1 MKKALK
7 ITLRIVLAV
16 LALALV
22 AFLLVRFVFHK
33 QLAERLYDIQY
44 RERVALLRD
53 GGEYAPDTLS
63 YRFRYL
69 QDTVDARRIR
79 EYFRLDTLTGP
90 AAATW
95 DRALALARFV
105 ARNIPHANQQNYP
118 QVCTAVGLWEYTRTV
133 EPAFNCRLHAILLHE
148 LLLAEGITNRFVTC
162 LPADSL
168 DHDCHVVNV
177 VWLPERQKWAM
188 LDSDMQAWAED
199 ETGTPLSLAE
209 MREHSLHGCEIV
221 YRPLLDREKD
231 FDYYRAYWAKNL
243 YWFECWE
250 TTGYGRENNNPIYA
264 GRSRIIALLPPG
276 FGGFSLRPTD
286 VRTSDDGRFW
296 AAPESLTT
304 E

>member
-33 QLAERLYDIQY
+33 QLAERLYNIQY

-105 ARNIPHANQQNYP
+105 ARNIPHAN
-118 QVCTAVGLWEYTRTV
+118 L
-133 EPAFNCRLHAILLHE
+133 
-148 LLLAEGITNRFVTC
+148 
-162 LPADSL
+162 
-168 DHDCHVVNV
+168 
-177 VWLPERQKWAM
+177 
-188 LDSDMQAWAED
+188 
-199 ETGTPLSLAE
+199 
-209 MREHSLHGCEIV
+209 
-221 YRPLLDREKD
+221 
-231 FDYYRAYWAKNL
+231 
-243 YWFECWE
+243 
-250 TTGYGRENNNPIYA
+250 
-264 GRSRIIALLPPG
+264 
-276 FGGFSLRPTD
+276 
-286 VRTSDDGRFW
+286 
-296 AAPESLTT
+296 
-304 E
+304 

>member
-7 ITLRIVLAV
+7 ITTRIVLAV
-16 LALALV
+16 LMLALV
-22 AFLLVRFVFHK
+22 AFLLVRFVFRK
-33 QLAERLYDIQY
+33 QLVEQLYDIQ
-44 RERVALLRD
+44 RRGRVALLRD
-53 GGEYAPDTLS
+53 AGEYAPDSLS
-63 YRFRYL
+63 YRFRYR
-69 QDTVDARRIR
+69 QDTACAWRIR
-79 EYFRLDTLTGP
+79 DYFRLDTLTDP

-95 DRALALARFV
+95 DRSLALARFV
-105 ARNIPHANQQNYP
+105 ARNIPHANQQTYP
-118 QVCTAVGLWEYTRTV
+118 EECSAIGLWEYTRTV

-168 DHDCHVVNV
+168 DRDCHVVNL

-209 MREHSLHGCEIV
+209 MREHYLKGREIV
-221 YRPLLDREKD
+221 YRPLLGREKD
-231 FDYYRAYWAKNL
+231 FDYYRSYWAKNL

-250 TTGYGRENNNPIYA
+250 TTGYERENNSPIYE
-264 GRSRIIALLPPG
+264 GRSRVIVLLPPG
-276 FGGFSLRPTD
+276 FEGFSTQPTD
-286 VRTSDDGRFW
+286 VRTSDDERFW
-296 AAPESLTT
+296 AAPEPLTM

>member
-69 QDTVDARRIR
+69 QDTADARRIR

-133 EPAFNCRLHAILLHE
+133 GSSSC
-148 LLLAEGITNRFVTC
+148 
-162 LPADSL
+162 
-168 DHDCHVVNV
+168 
-177 VWLPERQKWAM
+177 
-188 LDSDMQAWAED
+188 
-199 ETGTPLSLAE
+199 
-209 MREHSLHGCEIV
+209 MR
-221 YRPLLDREKD
+221 
-231 FDYYRAYWAKNL
+231 RA
-243 YWFECWE
+243 
-250 TTGYGRENNNPIYA
+250 
-264 GRSRIIALLPPG
+264 
-276 FGGFSLRPTD
+276 
-286 VRTSDDGRFW
+286 
-296 AAPESLTT
+296 
-304 E
+304 